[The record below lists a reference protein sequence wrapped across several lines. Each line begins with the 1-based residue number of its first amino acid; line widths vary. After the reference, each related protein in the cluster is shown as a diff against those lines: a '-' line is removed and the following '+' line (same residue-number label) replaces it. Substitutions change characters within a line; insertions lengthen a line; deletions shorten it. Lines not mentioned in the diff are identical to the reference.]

1 MFNGETKRKIQ
12 SLRDTLVG
20 KLPAPTDQ
28 VKQITLGLIYK
39 FMSDIDKENVDVL
52 GGKSFFTG
60 EYEKYSWDNILYP
73 SISSYE
79 RVMLYSEGLDK
90 MNFNPNIPQL
100 FRNIFKGA
108 YLPYKDPAILS
119 SFLKEI
125 NDGFKYEHSEDLG
138 DAFEFLLSIMSTQGA
153 AGQFRTPRHIID
165 FIVRVVEPNKND
177 RMLDPACG
185 TAGFLISAYKYILE
199 NNKAPDSDKPGS
211 GLTLTEKNKLT
222 ENFTGYDISPDMV
235 SLSLVNMYLHNFANP
250 NIKEYDTLTSEDL
263 WDDDFDCI
271 MANPPFM
278 TPKGGIKPHKRFAIR
293 ANRSELLFVDYIAE
307 HLLPNGKAG
316 VIVPEGIIFQ
326 SSNAYN
332 ALRKMLLENGL
343 YAVVSLPSGV
353 FQPYSGVKTSILF
366 IDKKI
371 TNVES
376 VLFVEIKNTGISL
389 GATNMP
395 IEENDLP
402 EALTVLKNFKNG
414 KDIESCICWKAT
426 KEFIKE
432 NDYNLTSSRYKP
444 VTLNTNETKTY
455 MLKDFSEIKK
465 GKSSSTKTIPG
476 KYTLYLTADTQKT
489 ADHFDFDG
497 DGIAIPLISALGHG
511 KAAIKRIHRVM
522 GKFALADLLVF
533 INPYPNIANPD
544 FIYYL
549 LDYAKNDIAKLM
561 KGAAN
566 VSMKIDDLESFSV
579 PLPPIDIQKEII
591 VEINEYKKIIDGAK
605 QVVDNYNPRI
615 DIDPKWEKIKIG
627 NLCDLYNGKAFK
639 PSDWEKKESGG
650 LPIVRIQNLNNN
662 NLEYNYYTGKI
673 NNQVIINNGDL
684 LFSWSGSR
692 GTSFGPHIWNGGK
705 AILNQHIF
713 KVIHKNDILRG
724 FFYFILKD
732 AVKEVEENLHGGVGL
747 VHITKRNFEKIEISL
762 PPLEIQKQIVEK
774 IETEIALVESSRKLI
789 EIFEQ
794 KIKEK
799 ISSIWEK

>member
-1 MFNGETKRKIQ
+1 MINGETKRKIQ

-20 KLPAPTDQ
+20 KLSAPTDQ
-28 VKQITLGLIYK
+28 VKQITIGLIYK
-39 FMSDIDKENVDVL
+39 FMSDIDKENVYEL
-52 GGKSFFTG
+52 GGKSFFAG
-60 EYEKYSWDNILYP
+60 EFEKYSWENILDP
-73 SISSYE
+73 SLSSYD
-79 RVMLYSEGLDK
+79 RVIRYSEGLDK
-90 MNFNPNIPQL
+90 MNLNPNIPQL

-125 NDGFKYEHSEDLG
+125 NDGFRYEHSEDLG

-165 FIVRVVEPNKND
+165 FMVKVVEPNKND
-177 RMLDPACG
+177 RTLDPACG

-199 NNKAPDSDKPGS
+199 NNKANNSDKPGS
-211 GLTLTEKNKLT
+211 DLTLTEKNKLT

-293 ANRSELLFVDYIAE
+293 AKRSEVLFLDYIVE
-307 HLLPNGKAG
+307 HLTPNGKAG

-326 SSNAYN
+326 SSNIYK

-343 YAVVSLPSGV
+343 YSVVSLPSGL

-366 IDKKI
+366 IDKTI
-371 TNVES
+371 TNIES
-376 VLFVEIKNTGISL
+376 VLFVNIENTGISL

-395 IEENDLP
+395 IDENDLP
-402 EALTVLKNFKNG
+402 EAITVLKSFKSG
-414 KDIESCICWKAT
+414 EDIESYMCWKAT
-426 KEFIKE
+426 KEIIKE
-432 NDYNLTSSRYKP
+432 NEYILTGSIYKP
-444 VTLNTNETKTY
+444 VSSNINGVKTY
-455 MLKDFSEIKK
+455 KLKDFSEIKK

-476 KYTLYLTADTQKT
+476 VYPLYLTAATQKT

-511 KAAIKRIHRVM
+511 KAAIKRVHRVT
-522 GKFALADLLVF
+522 GKFALADLLAFV
-533 INPYPNIANPD
+533 NPHLDMANPE
-544 FIYYL
+544 FVYYL

-561 KGAAN
+561 KGSAN
-566 VSMKIDDLESFSV
+566 VSMKIDDLKSFIV
-579 PLPPIDIQKEII
+579 PLPPINVQREII
-591 VEINEYKKIIDGAK
+591 KEINEYKNIVDGAK
-605 QVVDNYNPRI
+605 QVFNNYKPRI
-615 DIDPKWEKIKIG
+615 EINSNWKKVKIG
-627 NLCDLYNGKAFK
+627 DLCDLYNGKAFK
-639 PSDWEKKESGG
+639 PSDWKNKESGG
-650 LPIVRIQNLNNN
+650 LPIIRIQNLNNS

-673 NNQVIINNGDL
+673 DNQVIINNGDL

-692 GTSFGPHIWNGGK
+692 GTSFGPHIWNGEK

-713 KVIHKNDILRG
+713 KVIHKDDILRK
-724 FFYFILKD
+724 FFYFMLKD

-747 VHITKRNFEKIEISL
+747 VHITKRNFEIIEISL

-774 IETEIALVESSRKLI
+774 IEAETTLVESSRKLI

-794 KIKEK
+794 KIKKK
-799 ISSIWEK
+799 IKKIW

>member
-1 MFNGETKRKIQ
+1 MNGETKRKIQ
-12 SLRDTLVG
+12 SLRDILVG

-39 FMSDIDKENVDVL
+39 FMSDIDKENVDLL
-52 GGKSFFTG
+52 GGKSFFAG
-60 EYEKYSWDNILYP
+60 EFEKYSWDNIIDPL
-73 SISSYE
+73 ISSYE
-79 RVMLYSEGLDK
+79 RVVRYSEGLDT
-90 MNFNPNIPQL
+90 MNLNSNIPE

-108 YLPYKDPAILS
+108 YLPYKDPAILTQ
-119 SFLKEI
+119 FLKEI
-125 NDGFKYEHSEDLG
+125 DIGFKYEHSEDIG
-138 DAFEFLLSIMSTQGA
+138 DAFEFLLSVMSTQGA

-165 FIVRVVEPNKND
+165 FIVKVVCPNKYD
-177 RMLDPACG
+177 RILDPACG

-199 NNKAPDSDKPGS
+199 NNKAEGSDKPGS
-211 GLTLTEKNKLT
+211 ALTLTEKNKLT
-222 ENFTGYDISPDMV
+222 ENFIGYDISPDMV

-250 NIKEYDTLTSEDL
+250 NIKEYDTLTNDEF
-263 WDDDFDCI
+263 WDEDFDCI

-278 TPKGGIKPHKRFAIR
+278 TPKGGIRPHKRFAIQ

-326 SSNAYN
+326 SSNAYK
-332 ALRKMLLENGL
+332 ALRKMLIENGL

-353 FQPYSGVKTSILF
+353 FQPYSGVKTSILL

-371 TNVES
+371 TNMES
-376 VLFVEIKNTGISL
+376 VLFIDIKNTGISL

-402 EALTVLKNFKNG
+402 EAMTVLENLKNG
-414 KDIESCICWKAT
+414 KEIESHICWKAT
-426 KEFIKE
+426 KEIIKE
-432 NDYNLTSSRYKP
+432 NDYNLSCSRYKP
-444 VTLNTNETKTY
+444 VTLNSDGIKTY

-476 KYTLYLTADTQKT
+476 RYPLYLTADTQKT

-497 DGIAIPLISALGHG
+497 DGVAIPLISALGHG
-511 KAAIKRIHRVM
+511 KAAIKRIHRVK
-522 GKFALADLLVF
+522 GKFAIADLLAF
-533 INPYPNIANPD
+533 ISLDTNIANPD

-579 PLPPIDIQKEII
+579 PLPPVDIQKELAE
-591 VEINEYKKIIDGAK
+591 EINEYKKIIDGAR
-605 QVVDNYNPRI
+605 QVVENYKLRI
-615 DIDPKWEKIKIG
+615 EIDPEWKKIKIG
-627 NLCDLYNGKAFK
+627 DLCDLYNGKAFK

-662 NLEYNYYTGKI
+662 NLEYNYFTGKI
-673 NNQVIINNGDL
+673 DNQVIINNGDL

-713 KVIHKNDILRG
+713 KVIHKDNILRK
-724 FFYFILKD
+724 FFYFMLKD

-747 VHITKRNFEKIEISL
+747 VHITKRNLEIIETSL
-762 PPLEIQKQIVEK
+762 PPLKIQKQVVEK
-774 IETEIALVESSRKLI
+774 IETEITTVESCRKLI

-799 ISSIWEK
+799 INNIWN

>member
-1 MFNGETKRKIQ
+1 MLNGETKRKIQ
-12 SLRDTLVG
+12 SLRDILVG

-39 FMSDIDKENVDVL
+39 FMSDIDKENVDLL
-52 GGKSFFTG
+52 GGKSFFAG
-60 EYEKYSWDNILYP
+60 EFEKYSWDNIIDPL
-73 SISSYE
+73 ISSYE
-79 RVMLYSEGLDK
+79 RVVRYSEGLDT
-90 MNFNPNIPQL
+90 MNLNSNIPE

-108 YLPYKDPAILS
+108 YLPYKDPAILTQ
-119 SFLKEI
+119 FLKEI
-125 NDGFKYEHSEDLG
+125 DIGFKYEHSEDIG
-138 DAFEFLLSIMSTQGA
+138 DAFEFLLSVMSTQGA

-165 FIVRVVEPNKND
+165 FIVKVVCPNKYD
-177 RMLDPACG
+177 RILDPACG

-199 NNKAPDSDKPGS
+199 NNKAEGSDKPGS
-211 GLTLTEKNKLT
+211 ALTLTEKNKLT
-222 ENFTGYDISPDMV
+222 ENFIGYDISPDMV

-250 NIKEYDTLTSEDL
+250 NIKEYDTLTNDEF
-263 WDDDFDCI
+263 WDEDFDCI

-278 TPKGGIKPHKRFAIR
+278 TPKGGIRPHKRFAIQ

-326 SSNAYN
+326 SSNAYK
-332 ALRKMLLENGL
+332 ALRKMLIENGL

-353 FQPYSGVKTSILF
+353 FQPYSGVKTSILL

-371 TNVES
+371 TNMES
-376 VLFVEIKNTGISL
+376 VLFIDIKNTGISL

-402 EALTVLKNFKNG
+402 EAMTVLENLKNG
-414 KDIESCICWKAT
+414 KEIESHICWKAT
-426 KEFIKE
+426 KEIIKE
-432 NDYNLTSSRYKP
+432 NDYNLSCSRYKP
-444 VTLNTNETKTY
+444 VTLNSDGIKTY

-476 KYTLYLTADTQKT
+476 RYPLYLTADTQKT

-497 DGIAIPLISALGHG
+497 DGVAIPLISALGHG
-511 KAAIKRIHRVM
+511 KAAIKRIHRVK
-522 GKFALADLLVF
+522 GKFAIADLLAF
-533 INPYPNIANPD
+533 ISLDTNIANPD

-579 PLPPIDIQKEII
+579 PLPPVDIQKELAE
-591 VEINEYKKIIDGAK
+591 EINEYKKIIDGAR
-605 QVVDNYNPRI
+605 QVVENYKLRI
-615 DIDPKWEKIKIG
+615 EIDPEWKKIKIG
-627 NLCDLYNGKAFK
+627 DLCDLYNGKAFK

-662 NLEYNYYTGKI
+662 NLEYNYFTGKI
-673 NNQVIINNGDL
+673 DNQVIINNGDL

-713 KVIHKNDILRG
+713 KVIHKDNILRK
-724 FFYFILKD
+724 FFYFMLKD

-747 VHITKRNFEKIEISL
+747 VHITKRNLEIIETSL
-762 PPLEIQKQIVEK
+762 PPLKIQKQVVEK
-774 IETEIALVESSRKLI
+774 IETEITTVESCRKLI

-799 ISSIWEK
+799 INNIWN